1 MVRARAFA
9 NMLGIDLAI
18 IDKRRPRDNVAK
30 MMNLIGDVS
39 GKDCFIVDDIVDTAN
54 TLCEAATALKNRGA
68 KRVAAYCTHPVLSG
82 EATSRICASDMDELV
97 VVDTIPVD
105 DTMEKCDKIRRL
117 TVASILAEAIS
128 RVYRKGL

>member
-1 MVRARAFA
+1 M
-9 NMLGIDLAI
+9 
-18 IDKRRPRDNVAK
+18 
-30 MMNLIGDVS
+30 
-39 GKDCFIVDDIVDTAN
+39 
-54 TLCEAATALKNRGA
+54 
-68 KRVAAYCTHPVLSG
+68 AAYCTHPVLSG

-128 RVYRKGL
+128 RVYRKGSLSSLFS